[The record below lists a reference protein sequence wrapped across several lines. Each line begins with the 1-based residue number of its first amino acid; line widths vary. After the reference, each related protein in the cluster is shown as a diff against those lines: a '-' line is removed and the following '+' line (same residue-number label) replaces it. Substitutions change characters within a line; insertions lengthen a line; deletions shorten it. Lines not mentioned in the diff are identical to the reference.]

1 MKKKIKIRFII
12 LFLILGIFFTGSLR
26 SGFSSLTMNDI
37 FRIMARG
44 GTAEENLI
52 LFDFRMV
59 RLVLAILIGAGL
71 SVSGAV
77 FQAVSKNPMASPDL
91 LGVSAGAGMAV
102 MLYTFVKPDGNGGNI
117 FLLPVIALTGAFA
130 AATFIYFMAHRKEEG
145 ISPKSMVLVGIELT
159 AGINGADILIEVLLS
174 TEQFHQVNTWM
185 IGSVYGNSWKHVAA
199 LLPWVLVLIPVLF
212 MKSSDLD
219 LLQLKDESSI
229 SLGMELKKNR
239 FLYLILAV
247 ALAAA
252 CVSIGGAIGFIGLI
266 CPHLAAR
273 LVGASHRYRIPAAA
287 LLGAILLLGA
297 DWIART
303 VIAPDELLLGIV
315 VALVGAP
322 YFLYILLKQEKGVF

>member
-1 MKKKIKIRFII
+1 MRRNLKIRFII
-12 LFLILGIFFTGSLR
+12 LFLILGILFAGSLG
-26 SGFSSLTMNDI
+26 SGFSRLTMNDI
-37 FRIMARG
+37 LRIMARG

-59 RLVLAILIGAGL
+59 RLILAILTGAGL

-102 MLYTFVKPDGNGGNI
+102 MLYTFLNPVGNGENI
-117 FLLPVIALTGAFA
+117 FLLPVIALAGAFTSSA
-130 AATFIYFMAHRKEEG
+130 LIYCMAHRKEEG
-145 ISPKSMVLVGIELT
+145 ISPKNMVLSGIALT
-159 AGINGADILIEVLLS
+159 AGINSADILIAVRLS
-174 TEQFHQVNTWM
+174 PEQFHQVNTWM
-185 IGSVYGNSWKHVAA
+185 IGSVYGNSWKHVMA
-199 LLPWVLVLIPVLF
+199 LLPWIAVLIPILF

-229 SLGMELKKNR
+229 GLGLELKKNR
-239 FLYLILAV
+239 FLYLMMAV

-252 CVSIGGAIGFIGLI
+252 CVSIGGAIGFVGLI

-273 LVGASHRYRIPAAA
+273 LVGASHRYRIPAAT
-287 LLGAILLLGA
+287 LLGAILLLGS

-303 VIAPDELLLGIV
+303 VIAPKELLLGIV

-322 YFLYILLKQEKGVF
+322 YFLYVLLKQEKGVF